1 MRISER
7 QLKAIIK
14 DVIAESYH
22 EDMPAVMD
30 YHDVDQ
36 HSMDQHEDHILPRED
51 HMSPDMCDDACS
63 IQDICDAE
71 LRDYCI
77 ACWCA
82 RNNCARQEFDDACSR
97 GRR

>member
-1 MRISER
+1 MKISER
-7 QLKAIIK
+7 QLKSIIK

-22 EDMPAVMD
+22 EDMPAE
-30 YHDVDQ
+30 
-36 HSMDQHEDHILPRED
+36 MDQHEDRILPRED
-51 HMSPDMCDDACS
+51 HMSSDMCDDACS

-82 RNNCARQEFDDACSR
+82 RHNCGRQEFDDACSR